1 MTLEEQSNALLT
13 SEMGVSE
20 GRLILSERTIE
31 TLETIY
37 KKTNAKNVLEIGFNA
52 GHSSFGVMSLIDDVT
67 YHSIDIC
74 QYPHTEVCAS
84 KLTDMFPERFKFT
97 KLDSKDLDIDAMSV
111 YDMVFIDG
119 DHRPGPAALDVQK
132 CNQAGV
138 EWILIDDYEYIWF
151 PQLTKLIN
159 HYINSS
165 RFPYVLDSIH
175 EYDCVDGWKG
185 VGKMVLLKR
194 DSK

>member
-1 MTLEEQSNALLT
+1 MTLEEQSDRLLT
-13 SEMGVSE
+13 SEMGASE

-31 TLETIY
+31 TIKTIY
-37 KKTNAKNVLEIGFNA
+37 KKTNAKRVLEIGFNA
-52 GHSSFGVMSLIDDVT
+52 GHSSFGVLSLIDDVT

-84 KLTDMFPERFKFT
+84 KLSDMFPERFSFT
-97 KLDSKDLDIDAMSV
+97 KLNSKDLDTNAMSV
-111 YDMVFIDG
+111 YDMVFVDG
-119 DHRPGPAALDVQK
+119 DHRKGPAALDIQK

-151 PQLTKLIN
+151 PELTKLIN
-159 HYINSS
+159 HYITSS
-165 RFPYVLDSIH
+165 RFPYSLSSIH
-175 EYDCVDGWKG
+175 EYESLDGWTG

-194 DSK
+194 DS